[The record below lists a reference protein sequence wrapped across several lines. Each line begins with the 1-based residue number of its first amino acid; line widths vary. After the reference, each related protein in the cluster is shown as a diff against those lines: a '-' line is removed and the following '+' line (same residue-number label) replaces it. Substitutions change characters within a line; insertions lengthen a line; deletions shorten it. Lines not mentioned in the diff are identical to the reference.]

1 MPDSSSTGRSLK
13 TLDTAMEIADTIQQ
27 LSGAE
32 IGDLADELNLARSTV
47 HGYIKTMESKGYVVY
62 EDGRY
67 HIGLEFLNKGGHA
80 RMRKSEYDFIIAKL
94 NDLAEQTGERVQ
106 FIVEESGRGY
116 YIHTSIG
123 ENAVEVDAHIGKKI
137 HLHASSAGKAIL
149 AHLSEERLELIL
161 DRWGTPAYTQE
172 TITNREELHDELE
185 TIQERGYSL
194 SEQESISGLR
204 AIGVPIQ
211 YHDNGQ
217 LLGAISLSGPAYR
230 LQGDR
235 FEQEILNTVLG
246 VANEIELDLEY
257 Q

>member
-13 TLDTAMEIADTIQQ
+13 TLSTAMELIDTIQE
-27 LSGAE
+27 LNGAE
-32 IGDLADELNLARSTV
+32 IGDLVEELNLARSTV
-47 HGYIKTMESKGYVVY
+47 HGYVKTLERNGYLVY
-62 EDGRY
+62 ENENY
-67 HIGLEFLNKGGHA
+67 QIGLEFLNKGGHA
-80 RMRKSEYDFIIAKL
+80 RTRKSEYDFIIAKL
-94 NDLAEQTGERVQ
+94 DDLAERTGERVQ
-106 FIVEESGRGY
+106 FIVEENGRGY

-161 DRWGTPAYTQE
+161 DQWGTPAYTRQ
-172 TITNREELHDELE
+172 TITNEDELLDE
-185 TIQERGYSL
+185 FEMIRERGYAL

-211 YHDNGQ
+211 YHNGE
-217 LLGAISLSGPAYR
+217 LFGAISLSGPAHR
-230 LQGDR
+230 LQGER
-235 FEQEILNTVLG
+235 FEQKILDTVLG
-246 VANEIELDLEY
+246 TANEIELDLEY